1 MKASGWEVS
10 VTVKVQLRGQMAPST
25 LVSGI
30 TDSPA
35 KRERSV
41 IQLETITKAVGP
53 TTNDVAQAPVYIL
66 ADQYIMAS
74 GSTDFSMVMETNPGK
89 IQIQMKVENTKVTTD
104 LG

>member
-1 MKASGWEVS
+1 MTAHGWEVS
-10 VTVKVQLRGQMAPST
+10 VTVKVQLRGQMAPSI
-25 LVSGI
+25 LVSGV

-35 KRERSV
+35 KRERSAT
-41 IQLETITKAVGP
+41 QLETITKAVGP

-74 GSTDFSMVMETNPGK
+74 GSTDFSMVMDTNHGK